1 MITDSQPLPTI
12 PTSRITPNE
21 KKKKEKEDSYSSKEF
36 RANSYSSV
44 KTNVPTNQ
52 QEVKYGLNIKESP
65 ISTTARNGNTHGVIK
80 RNPILSMN
88 KNNQSNNPKS
98 INKSSSVSRNDE
110 VVFIFSFN
118 E

>member
-1 MITDSQPLPTI
+1 M
-12 PTSRITPNE
+12 
-21 KKKKEKEDSYSSKEF
+21 
-36 RANSYSSV
+36 
-44 KTNVPTNQ
+44 
-52 QEVKYGLNIKESP
+52 GP

-88 KNNQSNNPKS
+88 KNNQLNNPKS